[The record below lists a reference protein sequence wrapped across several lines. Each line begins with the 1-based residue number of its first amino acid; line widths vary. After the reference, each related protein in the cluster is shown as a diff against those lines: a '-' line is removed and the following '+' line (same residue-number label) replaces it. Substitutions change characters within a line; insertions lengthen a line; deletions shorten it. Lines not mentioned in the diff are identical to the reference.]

1 MKLIIVGCGRL
12 GSALALSTA
21 REGHEVTVVDRSAQA
36 FDRLGADF
44 HGRTV
49 QGEVFHQ
56 DVLRRAGIEEADGL
70 AVVTP
75 DDHVNL
81 VVARI
86 AVLRY
91 KVPNVVARVY
101 DPRQSPLF
109 EELGV
114 QTVASALWGAQRLGQ
129 LLTHPGLSALDTFGH
144 GEVSL
149 VEVRVPASWE
159 GQTLDTLYAE
169 EAMRPAVVVRGG
181 QALLPTHDP
190 FVLHEGDLLVL
201 AVSRQAMKRLSDF
214 FRYPQNAESP
224 ANPE

>member
-21 REGHEVTVVDRSAQA
+21 RAGHEVTVVDRSAQA

-49 QGEVFHQ
+49 QGEVLHQ
-56 DVLRRAGIEEADGL
+56 EVLRRAGIEEADGL

-91 KVPNVVARVY
+91 KVPNVVVRVY
-101 DPRQSPLF
+101 DLRHRPLF

-114 QTVASALWGAQRLGQ
+114 QTVASALWGAQRLEQ
-129 LLTHPGLSALDTFGH
+129 LLTHPGLSILGTFGH

-149 VEVRVPASWE
+149 VEIHVPAAWE
-159 GQTLDTLYAE
+159 GQTLDALYT
-169 EAMRPAVVVRGG
+169 EADVRPAVVVRGG
-181 QALLPTHDP
+181 QALLPAQDRFT
-190 FVLHEGDLLVL
+190 LHEGDLLVL
-201 AVSRQAMKRLSDF
+201 AASRQAMQRLSDF
-214 FRYPQNAESP
+214 FHHPRKAASP
-224 ANPE
+224 AKPQ